1 MANAAMTPSNRLE
14 ADIFFPLSEDFY
26 TGDITNP
33 TQVAD
38 AQYRTSLVL
47 PSFARAIP
55 LMPSSQEII
64 GHEAELIQ
72 YYRQIIAQARALG
85 RRFHDVREYFG
96 VRLQVTTS
104 ETEVSL
110 SFPWYDKLVSIKDF
124 ADALE
129 QPEDVMLVTDA
140 GQGWR
145 IDSRLEDSYVTI
157 RQDKEEASADAPVI
171 AADRQNF
178 VQQLRGCYQRA
189 SAIIV
194 LLTEAFGYDLW
205 SEYIEDDAFTL

>member
-1 MANAAMTPSNRLE
+1 MEDAAMTPSNRLE
-14 ADIFFPLSEDFY
+14 ADIFFPLSENFY
-26 TGDITNP
+26 IGDIMNP
-33 TQVAD
+33 AQVAD
-38 AQYRTSLVL
+38 AQHRTALVL
-47 PSFARAIP
+47 PGFARAIP

-64 GHEAELIQ
+64 GHEAELVQ

-129 QPEDVMLVTDA
+129 QPEDVTLVTDA

-157 RQDKEEASADAPVI
+157 RQDKASADTPVI
-171 AADRQNF
+171 VAERQNF

-205 SEYIEDDAFTL
+205 SEYIEDDSFTL